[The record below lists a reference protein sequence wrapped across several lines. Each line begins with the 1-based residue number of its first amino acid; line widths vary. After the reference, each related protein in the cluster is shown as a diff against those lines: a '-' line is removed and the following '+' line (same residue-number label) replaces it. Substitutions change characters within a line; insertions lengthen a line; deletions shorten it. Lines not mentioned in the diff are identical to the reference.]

1 MRILKKSENS
11 VLWLLISSNIGRD
24 NLKKESIKNGVDPK
38 RIIFTD
44 RVSAEEHLKRIGL
57 IDLFLDTYPYNAHTT
72 AREAIKMSV
81 PILTLIGESF
91 ASRVASSLLKNVGL
105 EELIVNNIHDYA
117 RVAIKIANDK
127 KKLRTLKNH
136 LSKSDNTKK
145 LFNNEKF
152 TKDLEKIYENI
163 LK

>member
-1 MRILKKSENS
+1 
-11 VLWLLISSNIGRD
+11 
-24 NLKKESIKNGVDPK
+24 
-38 RIIFTD
+38 
-44 RVSAEEHLKRIGL
+44 
-57 IDLFLDTYPYNAHTT
+57 
-72 AREAIKMSV
+72 MSV